1 MSFFHRVKRL
11 LGMGGDEV
19 ECPSA
24 GGEMISCQD
33 ALSFINEFIDGEVE
47 GIPYDEVKAHFDVC
61 QRCYPHLKLEESFRA
76 ALHQAAAA
84 DRPPEDLLQRVT
96 DRLAE
101 ASSD

>member
-1 MSFFHRVKRL
+1 MSFLHRIKRL
-11 LGMGGDEV
+11 LGMGSGENG
-19 ECPSA
+19 SGGA

-33 ALSFINEFIDGEVE
+33 ALSFIHEFIDGEVE
-47 GIPYDEVKAHFDVC
+47 GIPYDQVKAHFEVC

-76 ALHQAAAA
+76 ALHRAGDA
-84 DRPPEDLLQRVT
+84 DHAPEDLLQRVT